1 MSIRIY
7 VFLSILM
14 LTTSSYSQESFN
26 IPSLPDDVVKKYS
39 GNDMTPYENTSQF
52 QQKYKNEQER
62 RAQLEVELKNLKNK
76 LIGQGENISENQKSS
91 NENDETNNIKAA
103 QTVDPSPLKNV
114 QIHADNFRKLGSS
127 HIKTELKAKYRAPMI
142 FSVSESSLNTDNMTV
157 LPLGSYVKTRVLTG
171 VEANDKEPYPMLLQA
186 DYAFVGPN
194 GSKVDMS
201 GCFFIAKAKGNLSTE
216 RVMGE
221 ITEMSCVRSNG
232 EHFKRTVRGY
242 IAGEDS
248 TFGVTGELISKQ
260 GQVLAAAIIANLA
273 KGAGDAI
280 ALSQQQQTI
289 AVGNTGS
296 AATATN
302 VTGNVPA
309 FVAGKAVA
317 DASTVIAQWYL
328 NYATSLVPSIAVGS
342 GRDIWVVM
350 LDDTNVP
357 SLDGL
362 NIQS

>member
-1 MSIRIY
+1 MMFRIII
-7 VFLSILM
+7 FMISSSFICK
-14 LTTSSYSQESFN
+14 SYSQDNFN
-26 IPSLPDDVVKKYS
+26 IPTVPDGSVKKFS

-52 QQKYKNEQER
+52 QQKYQNEQER
-62 RAQLEVELKNLKNK
+62 RAQLEVELKNLKTKLVQDDKNK
-76 LIGQGENISENQKSS
+76 SDS
-91 NENDETNNIKAA
+91 NEAENSAGQMNSNNNVVQSHPDSFQKLN
-103 QTVDPSPLKNV
+103 VPSEELKNK
-114 QIHADNFRKLGSS
+114 ISS
-127 HIKTELKAKYRAPMI
+127 LKKHKNKNIAKQAEYKNPMI
-142 FSVSESSLNTDNMTV
+142 FTVSESSMNSYNTTV

-248 TFGVTGELISKQ
+248 TFGITGELISKQ

-280 ALSQQQQTI
+280 ALAQQSQTV

-302 VTGNVPA
+302 VTGSTPA
-309 FVAGKAVA
+309 FVAGRV
-317 DASTVIAQWYL
+317 
-328 NYATSLVPSIAVGS
+328 SL
-342 GRDIWVVM
+342 
-350 LDDTNVP
+350 L
-357 SLDGL
+357 
-362 NIQS
+362 